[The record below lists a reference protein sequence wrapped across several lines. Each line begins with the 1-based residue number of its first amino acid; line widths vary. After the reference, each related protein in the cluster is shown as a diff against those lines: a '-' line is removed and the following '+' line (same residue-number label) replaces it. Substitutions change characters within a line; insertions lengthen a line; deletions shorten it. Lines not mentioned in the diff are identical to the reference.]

1 MGKFLYGICRCAAG
15 NQQASVDANVK
26 ETSYWIYSPGDN
38 ASMWDEFY
46 KLGIMGIGWDEVGNL
61 KDFSS
66 KEEIKEKMKSIY
78 GTGHSYKN
86 DAHCLWQFAN
96 EIKVGDV
103 IFAKKRYAQNYWERG
118 SYF

>member
-1 MGKFLYGICRCAAG
+1 
-15 NQQASVDANVK
+15 
-26 ETSYWIYSPGDN
+26 
-38 ASMWDEFY
+38 MWDEFY

-103 IFAKKRYAQNYWERG
+103 IFAKKVCAKSLEKG
-118 SYF
+118 